1 MPLPQA
7 LPACI
12 AEAWTLMHDIG
23 RQTAQPPPGI
33 TRAAFGPDEQRAMD
47 MVTAFA
53 EAHRLPVQRDPFGN
67 HHVLLPGPGTGNGTS
82 PGIPAIAAGSHL
94 DSVPNGGNFDGL
106 AGCAAALATLAAVAA
121 SGTPTRRP
129 LRAVLMR
136 GEESPWFGTA
146 YLGSRLMLGR
156 SPWSEI
162 GPLVRRDTG
171 RTLDDHLRELG
182 YDPAA
187 PPILDPAHIAAF
199 FELHIE
205 QGPILQERNAPV
217 GIATA
222 CRGNIRFPQATCRGA
237 YGHSAALPRSHRHDA
252 VLAVAELAL
261 ALDAFWAGREAAG
274 DDNFVATVGQFSTDH
289 AQHAMTKVAGEVA
302 FTLNLGATDPTT
314 LEAAR
319 QLLHDAI
326 PRIEQERRVRFHLG
340 AEVGTAPIP
349 LDPRLRQL
357 LAGSAAES
365 GLEPV
370 HMPTVGH
377 DAAMFALSGIPAAVL
392 LVRNANGSHN
402 PDETMDQADFAAATK
417 VLAGAMLRAADAP

>member
-1 MPLPQA
+1 MLPQCIDQAWA
-7 LPACI
+7 L
-12 AEAWTLMHDIG
+12 MDDIG
-23 RQTAQPPPGI
+23 RQTAHPPPGI
-33 TRAAFGPDEQRAMD
+33 TRPAFGPAEQRAMEA
-47 MVTAFA
+47 VTAFA
-53 EAHRLPVQRDPFGN
+53 LSHGLAVQRDGFGN
-67 HHVLLPGPGTGNGTS
+67 HHVLLPGTEPGL
-82 PGIPAIAAGSHL
+82 PAIAAGSHL

-106 AGCAAALATLAAVAA
+106 AGCAAALAALAAIKA
-121 SGTPTRRP
+121 SGPPTRRP
-129 LRAVLMR
+129 LRAILMR

-162 GPLVRRDTG
+162 GPLIRRDTG
-171 RTLDDHLRELG
+171 RTLAQHLAELG

-187 PPILDPAHIAAF
+187 PAIIQPGAIAAF

-205 QGPILQERNAPV
+205 QGPLLQEHAAPV

-237 YGHSAALPRSHRHDA
+237 YGHSAALPRAHRQDA
-252 VLAVAELAL
+252 VLATADLAL
-261 ALDAFWAGREAAG
+261 ALDAFWAERLAAD
-274 DDNFVATVGQFSTDH
+274 DDNFVATIGQFSTDP

-302 FTLNLGATDPTT
+302 FTLNLGATDPAT

-319 QLLHDAI
+319 AALEQAI
-326 PRIEQERRVRFHLG
+326 ARIEQQRRVRFDLG
-340 AEVGTAPIP
+340 PEVGTAPIP
-349 LDPRLRQL
+349 LHPGLIRL
-357 LAGSAAES
+357 LAESAAAA
-365 GLEPV
+365 GLAPV

-402 PDETMDQADFAAATK
+402 PFETMDHADFAAGTT
-417 VLAGAMLRAADAP
+417 VLAGAMQRAAEAPFDQA